1 MHKLILVLFTSLIFL
16 ATTSY
21 AEQSSIETL
30 QAQMA
35 EIQSKLKELQKS
47 NGDIKKT
54 LASRENEID
63 GWRLALENI
72 EAEIAALASGE

>member
-1 MHKLILVLFTSLIFL
+1 MHKLTLVLFASLIIF
-16 ATTSY
+16 ATTIY
-21 AEQSSIETL
+21 AEESSIETL

-35 EIQSKLKELQKS
+35 EIQSKLKDLQES

-72 EAEIAALASGE
+72 EAEIAALASSE